1 MVTSDTQA
9 LQDGLAR
16 YARRLHAVVG
26 EKHHVVSPLGA
37 WLLLALAG
45 PAASGASREALTD
58 VLGCDVDMAARLAAG
73 LLDRPHP
80 LVASAAAVWTAP
92 GAPLGPPFYDWRA
105 GLPGLVETGE
115 MPDQAGVDA
124 WAREHTFGLIEK
136 FPLRLDPADYLVLAT
151 ALAAKVSWDTPFD
164 LAPAA
169 ELGSGSAWAGELGQV
184 LRTPHGH
191 GHAQFIATTPEAG
204 DVVAHLALARD
215 GLLVASVAAAD
226 GVAYGDVLAAAQRIA
241 CAYAVTDPGLSGRGE
256 IAAVVPRR
264 ALTSLPLGEAPL
276 WRVREET
283 SPDGA
288 EDMCT
293 AVLPAWSARSQIGLG
308 DSGLGFGAAARALAG
323 SDPWRA
329 AQSAMARYT
338 RIGFEAGAVTAM
350 AVFLSARPSQR
361 HRVADLRFAHPYAV
375 VAVALD
381 PAFSDR
387 SRGRRPAG
395 PQSPWHG
402 VPVFSAWV
410 ARPDEATDDEPTR

>member
-1 MVTSDTQA
+1 MVTSDTQV
-9 LQDGLAR
+9 LRDGLAR
-16 YARRLHAVVG
+16 YARRLHAIAG

-45 PAASGASREALTD
+45 PAASGASRAALSD
-58 VLGCDVDMAARLAAG
+58 VLGCDVDTASRLAAG
-73 LLDRPHP
+73 LLAAPHP

-92 GAPLGPPFYDWRA
+92 GAPLTRAFYDWRA
-105 GLPGLVETGE
+105 ALPGRVETGNL
-115 MPDQAGVDA
+115 PDQAGADA

-136 FPLRLDPADYLVLAT
+136 FPLRLDPADYLILAT

-184 LRTPHGH
+184 LRTPHGS
-191 GHAQFIATTPEAG
+191 GHVQFIATTAEAG
-204 DVVAHLALARD
+204 DVIAHLALARD

-241 CAYAVTDPGLSGRGE
+241 CAYAVADPGLSGHAE
-256 IAAVVPRR
+256 IAAAVPRR
-264 ALTSLPLGEAPL
+264 ALADLPLGEAPL
-276 WRVREET
+276 WLVREET
-283 SPDGA
+283 SPDGPQ
-288 EDMCT
+288 DVCT
-293 AVLPAWSARSQIGLG
+293 AVLPAWSAHSQLDLD
-308 DSGLGFGAAARALAG
+308 DSSLGFGAAAHALAG
-323 SDPWRA
+323 PAQWRA

-338 RIGFEAGAVTAM
+338 RVGFEAGAVTAM

-375 VAVALD
+375 VAVAVD
-381 PAFSDR
+381 PALSDR
-387 SRGRRPAG
+387 RRGRRTATPD
-395 PQSPWHG
+395 SPWHG

-410 ARPDEATDDEPTR
+410 ARPEEATDD